1 MKIPIGAPSTDI
13 SYTCVILVVGRKVD
27 ITNGLG
33 Q

>member
-1 MKIPIGAPSTDI
+1 MKIPIGAPSTDV
-13 SYTCVILVVGRKVD
+13 SYTCVILVGRKGD

>member
-1 MKIPIGAPSTDI
+1 MKIPIGAPSTV
-13 SYTCVILVVGRKVD
+13 SYTCVILVGREGD